1 MDIRNI
7 IKKPVVTE
15 RATILKEKNNK
26 YTFVV
31 DKNAN
36 KFQIKQA
43 VEILFKV
50 KVKSVHTAIYAG
62 KSKRMGRYAA
72 GYKSDWKKAIVK
84 LGEKQ
89 EIQLGEDI

>member
-7 IKKPVVTE
+7 IKKSIVTE
-15 RATILKEKNNK
+15 KATILKEANDE

-43 VEILFKV
+43 VEFLFNV
-50 KVKSVHTAIYAG
+50 KVKSVHTSNYIG
-62 KSKRMGRYAA
+62 KHRRVGAHS
-72 GYKSDWKKAIVK
+72 GYKSDWKKAIVR
-84 LGEKQ
+84 LGSGQ
-89 EIQLGEDI
+89 EIQMVDEV

>member
-1 MDIRNI
+1 MDIRDI

-15 RATILKEKNNK
+15 RAMVLKERSNK

-43 VEILFKV
+43 VETLFKV
-50 KVKSVHTAIYAG
+50 KVKSVHTAIYVG
-62 KSKRMGRYAA
+62 KSKRMGRYA
-72 GYKSDWKKAIVK
+72 GYRSDWKKAIVK